1 MRVATV
7 NLYNT
12 SLNGILQAQQHVEK
26 ANHQLVTNKRLLEAA
41 DGPADM
47 SEKMALDTDIN
58 QNAQYRKN
66 GVYLE
71 NALSFQESILN
82 SMHDS
87 ALRARVLGVQSGDG
101 LNGMNERRSIAGE
114 LTQLRGQ
121 MADLVNT
128 RDANGD
134 YVFAGFQSQIQ
145 PYVFDGKTYHYVGDN
160 GKTRLKVGSSVY
172 IQSNT
177 TGKEAFEDVALRR
190 KATGNSDGIYVDV
203 NEQKTFD
210 TFYKNNYSDVDS
222 AANTFTVSTS
232 AGSPNQYTITNN
244 QGESLAQGEYEKGK
258 PFLFKGLKIKLD
270 SAPGTTETFS
280 LQPPE
285 KDNILNIL
293 GRFIKVLKDPN
304 LIGEDYDK
312 AQEDFLVGI
321 DHSTE
326 KMNLTMGSIGAREN
340 GLESLRNASSSIDV
354 INKKSR
360 ASIGEVDFAK
370 AVTDLS
376 KAELALNT
384 SYSAYSKISKMT
396 LFNYI

>member
-1 MRVATV
+1 M

-12 SLNGILQAQQHVEK
+12 SLNGILQAQQQVEK
-26 ANHQLVTNKRLLEAA
+26 SNHQLVTNKRLLESA

-47 SEKMALDTDIN
+47 SQKMAIDTDIN
-58 QNAQYRKN
+58 QNSQYKKN
-66 GVYLE
+66 GISLA
-71 NALSFQESILN
+71 NSLSFQENILN

-101 LNGMNERRSIAGE
+101 LNGMTERRSMANE
-114 LTQLRGQ
+114 LTQIRNQ

-128 RDANGD
+128 RDANGN

-145 PYVFDGKTYHYVGDN
+145 PYVFDGQRYHYVGDN
-160 GKTRLKVGSSVY
+160 GKTSLKVGASVY

-177 TGKEAFEDVALRR
+177 TGQEAFEDVPLRR
-190 KATGNSDGIYVDV
+190 HVKGNSSGIYVDV
-203 NEQKTFD
+203 DEQKTFD
-210 TFYKNNYSDVDS
+210 TFYKNTYNDLNPQD
-222 AANTFTVSTS
+222 NTYTVSTS
-232 AGSPNQYTITNN
+232 AGTPNHYTILNN
-244 QGESLAQGEYEKGK
+244 NGDQLASGNYEKGK
-258 PFLFKGLKIKLD
+258 PFLFQGLKIKLD
-270 SAPGTTETFS
+270 SAPGTTESFS
-280 LQPPE
+280 LKKPQ
-285 KDNILNIL
+285 KGNILNIL
-293 GRFIKVLKDPN
+293 GQFIDQLKDPN
-304 LIGEDYDK
+304 VIGNDYDQ

-326 KMNLTMGSIGAREN
+326 KLNLTMGSLGAREN
-340 GLESLRNASSSIDV
+340 GLDSLENAQSAIDI

-360 ASIGEVDFAK
+360 ASLGEVDFSK
-370 AVTDLS
+370 AVTNLS